1 MKIINRFSFLI
12 FLIASVY
19 IFSICGCVAPGAQS
33 ASNISGLLIGALLL
47 GALIMFLVFKLISS
61 GKKGVVKESSHT
73 VIESMRKVF
82 KIVFA
87 EGHFNELYNY
97 EETKKIFGFI
107 PSTKRAL
114 VIIEAKVLV
123 GYDFEKCSW
132 EMDEAAQKIKLLSFP
147 KPEIISIEPNYKY
160 YNFDDNIF
168 NLLGHNDLTLIQSNG
183 KKQVELAATKS
194 QLPKIAADQM
204 RILLTEVVRSKNWQL
219 ENIEV
224 I

>member
-1 MKIINRFSFLI
+1 
-12 FLIASVY
+12 
-19 IFSICGCVAPGAQS
+19 
-33 ASNISGLLIGALLL
+33 
-47 GALIMFLVFKLISS
+47 
-61 GKKGVVKESSHT
+61 
-73 VIESMRKVF
+73 MRKVF

-123 GYDFEKCSW
+123 GYDFEKCKW
-132 EMDEAAQKIKLLSFP
+132 EMDEAAQKIKLISFP

-168 NLLGHNDLTLIQSNG
+168 NLLGHNDLTRIQSNG
-183 KKQVELAATKS
+183 KKQVELAAEKS
-194 QLPKIAADQM
+194 HLPKIAADQM

-219 ENIEV
+219 ENIDV